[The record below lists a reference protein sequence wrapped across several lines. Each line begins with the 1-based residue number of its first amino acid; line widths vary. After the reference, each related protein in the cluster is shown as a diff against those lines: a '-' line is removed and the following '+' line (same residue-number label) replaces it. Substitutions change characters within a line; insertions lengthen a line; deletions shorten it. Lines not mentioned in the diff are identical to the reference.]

1 MRLHPFSMKVLA
13 PIWSA
18 CTTGRWPVNIG
29 AGAVAVSAACCLYLS
44 TRRRISS
51 LSAARS
57 VSAPST
63 FLKSAMISR
72 LTISRSANACAASSL
87 PLISVY
93 CLRSSAEKFSMLI
106 AGSRGADHL
115 ERQPFFGGQQPSG
128 IQDHHGPPVV
138 PREQSADVLG
148 CEPLHQRRRRGDGPA
163 VDPHHVKDL

>member
-44 TRRRISS
+44 TSWRMSS

-57 VSAPST
+57 VRVPST
-63 FLKSAMISR
+63 FLKRAMISR
-72 LTISRSANACAASSL
+72 FTISRSANACAASSL
-87 PLISVY
+87 ELMSVY
-93 CLRSSAEKFSMLI
+93 CLRSSAAKLSMLML
-106 AGSRGADHL
+106 GSRGADHL
-115 ERQPFFGGQQPSG
+115 EGQPFLGGQESG
-128 IQDHHGPPVV
+128 SVQDHHRPPVL

-148 CEPLHQRRRRGDGPA
+148 RQSLHQRRGRGDGTA
-163 VDPHHVKDL
+163 ID